1 MTMQVHRWR
10 VLLILVA
17 VALGVLL
24 LPLTTG
30 QAQDTSPVYYP
41 QTGQFLSGAF
51 RVFHEQTGG
60 VTAYGFPITPPYIR
74 NSDGRVV
81 QMFERARFDL
91 IEEPGRPPFI
101 VLGDIGTDFVR
112 IKGYNFER
120 TPPVP
125 DTPNRRYFP
134 ETGHKIEGI
143 FKVYWDRNNGAFY
156 FGGPISDLVAEVVPT
171 GEQKTVQY
179 FERARLELGASG
191 AYETFTRGLLGRD
204 VAPCQLQIPRP
215 RDLPPSGPV
224 LEGDPSQCSDPSSI
238 VIGRV
243 FPESGLPG
251 TRFGFEA
258 INYRKGEAIS
268 LWINRPDGSVR
279 SLGYQA
285 FADDNGRVLIAF
297 DTRPD
302 DQLGRYSIV
311 GEGNQSKRK
320 LLASFSL
327 TR

>member
-1 MTMQVHRWR
+1 MTMHKHRWR
-10 VLLILVA
+10 VLLILAAVA
-17 VALGVLL
+17 VGTLL
-24 LPLTTG
+24 ASTTG

-41 QTGQFLSGAF
+41 QTGQFLSGPF
-51 RVFHEQTGG
+51 RIFHEQTGG
-60 VTAYGFPITPPYIR
+60 VSAYGFPITPPYIR
-74 NSDGRVV
+74 NADGRIV
-81 QMFERARFDL
+81 QVFERARFEL
-91 IEEPGRPPFI
+91 VEEPGQPPFI
-101 VLGDIGTDFVR
+101 RLGDIGTDFVR

-120 TPPVP
+120 TPPVS
-125 DTPNRRYFP
+125 DTPDRRYFP

-143 FKVYWDRNNGAFY
+143 FKVYWDQNNGTFY

-215 RDLPPSGPV
+215 RNLPPSGPV
-224 LEGDPSQCSDPSSI
+224 LEGDPSQCNDPGSI

-243 FPESGLPG
+243 FPEAGLPG

-258 INYRKGEAIS
+258 INYRRGEAVS

-279 SLGYQA
+279 PLGYQA
-285 FADDNGRVLIAF
+285 FADNNGYVLIAF

-311 GEGNQSKRK
+311 GQGNESKRQ

-327 TR
+327 AR